1 MDRVFAPATWSPRVC
16 VRRRRRR
23 EIGSERA
30 PHGRR
35 RLRLGKLRGPRAR
48 EGVVIARRL
57 RASVVVVTVA
67 FATSRA
73 AAQAPPERTLPAQL
87 SAPTRATLAAV
98 IDSARV
104 AGLPVD
110 PLYSKVREGVF
121 RSADEGR
128 VIAAVQRLRHDLAD
142 ARSALG
148 DSVRPEEITAGA
160 NALRAGIR
168 PADLSRLRDARGR
181 KPDHPLTVAL
191 VVLAD
196 LATRGVPPA
205 MAAASV
211 NELVARNVSDGSLMS
226 FRQNVER

>member
-1 MDRVFAPATWSPRVC
+1 MIPQW
-16 VRRRRRR
+16 
-23 EIGSERA
+23 
-30 PHGRR
+30 
-35 RLRLGKLRGPRAR
+35 
-48 EGVVIARRL
+48 L
-57 RASVVVVTVA
+57 RASVIVVTLA
-67 FATSRA
+67 LA
-73 AAQAPPERTLPAQL
+73 APHASAQAPPDRTLPAQL
-87 SAPTRATLAAV
+87 SEPTRATLAAL

-148 DSVRPEEITAGA
+148 DSVGVEEIAAGA

-168 PADLSRLRDARGR
+168 PAELSRLSDARGR
-181 KPDHPLTVAL
+181 QADRHPLTVAL

-196 LATRGVPPA
+196 LATRGVPPTL
-205 MAAASV
+205 AAASV
-211 NELVARNVSDGSLMS
+211 NELVARNVSDGSLLS
-226 FRQNVER
+226 FRQNVERDMVRGRSAASALDARTRSMIEDAERRRP

>member
-1 MDRVFAPATWSPRVC
+1 MKSRLLGTIAI
-16 VRRRRRR
+16 
-23 EIGSERA
+23 IGCA
-30 PHGRR
+30 IG
-35 RLRLGKLRGPRAR
+35 
-48 EGVVIARRL
+48 
-57 RASVVVVTVA
+57 
-67 FATSRA
+67 
-73 AAQAPPERTLPAQL
+73 APPALAQEIDRTLPPQL
-87 SAPTRATLAAV
+87 SVTTRATLERL

-121 RSADEGR
+121 RSADDAR
-128 VIAAVQRLRHDLAD
+128 VIAAVQRLTRDLGD

-148 DSVRPEEITAGA
+148 DSARAEEVTAGA

-168 PADLSRLRDARGR
+168 ASELTRLRESRGR
-181 KPDHPLTVAL
+181 KAEHPLTVAL

-211 NELVARNVSDGSLMS
+211 NELVARNVSDGSLLS
-226 FRQNVER
+226 FRQNVERDLVVGRSPASALDARTKAMIDEAERRRP

>member
-1 MDRVFAPATWSPRVC
+1 M
-16 VRRRRRR
+16 
-23 EIGSERA
+23 
-30 PHGRR
+30 R
-35 RLRLGKLRGPRAR
+35 RLIGA
-48 EGVVIARRL
+48 IA
-57 RASVVVVTVA
+57 V
-67 FATSRA
+67 FA
-73 AAQAPPERTLPAQL
+73 AAQSARAQEIDRTLPSQL
-87 SAPTRATLAAV
+87 SAATRVTLERF

-121 RSADEGR
+121 RSADEAR
-128 VIAAVQRLRHDLAD
+128 VIAAVQRLGRDLGD

-148 DSVRPEEITAGA
+148 ESAGAEEITAGA

-168 PADLSRLRDARGR
+168 PTDLSRLRDSRGV
-181 KPDHPLTVAL
+181 KADHPLTVAL

-205 MAAASV
+205 LAAASV

-226 FRQNVER
+226 FRQSVERDLVGGRSPASALDARTRAMIDDAERRRP

>member
-1 MDRVFAPATWSPRVC
+1 M
-16 VRRRRRR
+16 
-23 EIGSERA
+23 
-30 PHGRR
+30 
-35 RLRLGKLRGPRAR
+35 
-48 EGVVIARRL
+48 IARMPSAISTRIGMVSL
-57 RASVVVVTVA
+57 TVA
-67 FATSRA
+67 LVLVLATSA
-73 AAQAPPERTLPAQL
+73 THANAQEQPDRTLPAQL
-87 SAPTRATLAAV
+87 SASTRATLEHL

-121 RSADEGR
+121 RSADEAR
-128 VIAAVQRLRHDLAD
+128 VVAAVQRLGRDLGD

-148 DSVRPEEITAGA
+148 DSARAEEIAAGA
-160 NALRAGIR
+160 NALRAGVR
-168 PADLSRLRDARGR
+168 PADLSKLRDSRGR
-181 KPDHPLTVAL
+181 RGDHPLTVAL

-226 FRQNVER
+226 FRQNVERDLVGGRSAASALDARTKSMIDDMERRRP

>member
-1 MDRVFAPATWSPRVC
+1 VIRVLRVVSLLALVVPVLC
-16 VRRRRRR
+16 
-23 EIGSERA
+23 
-30 PHGRR
+30 
-35 RLRLGKLRGPRAR
+35 AR
-48 EGVVIARRL
+48 
-57 RASVVVVTVA
+57 VA
-67 FATSRA
+67 AG
-73 AAQAPPERTLPAQL
+73 QDPPDRTLPTQL
-87 SAPTRATLAAV
+87 SAPTRATLERL

-121 RSADEGR
+121 RSADEAR
-128 VIAAVQRLRHDLAD
+128 VIAAVRRLGRDLAE

-148 DSVRPEEITAGA
+148 DSAQPEEITAGA

-168 PADLSRLRDARGR
+168 PADLSRLQDARGR
-181 KPDHPLTVAL
+181 RPDQPLTVAL

-211 NELVARNVSDGSLMS
+211 NELVARKVPDGSLMS
-226 FRQNVER
+226 FRQNVERDLVGGRSPASALDARTRSMIDEVERRRP